1 MNILT
6 VLFLKIQAWLHYAV
20 IARKKDGWFMH
31 RDYVRHINDTKIE
44 YGNHFVSIKGHSV
57 GWNVFDLGQI
67 LGFFFFALGLADQV
81 FWILIT
87 YSYHSHSYVS
97 WYSGQLVSVNLPTN
111 HCSNSTSIWF
121 FYMVYLQLRFAFKT
135 SFMKN
140 SCNPILGILA
150 IIFIC
155 SIIICKTHL
164 IQSTCSL
171 SAHCTRDSI
180 RTQIP

>member
-1 MNILT
+1 MAPLCCDSM
-6 VLFLKIQAWLHYAV
+6 K
-20 IARKKDGWFMH
+20 KKDGWFMH
-31 RDYVRHINDTKIE
+31 RDYVRHINDTKITKIE

-67 LGFFFFALGLADQV
+67 LGIFFALGLADQV
-81 FWILIT
+81 FEYLLH
-87 YSYHSHSYVS
+87 SYHSHSIVS